1 MWAYSVLRIEM
12 KNSLEVK
19 FSKQTCTH
27 APLVIQPPCLPLSIY
42 VNLNQSKDLLTE
54 LNEIFWDS
62 SGTLRVSHGVLGVFF
77 PPCSL
82 VTLDVPTFKYCSH
95 NMDFPHTHPVQL
107 WFEWF
112 LNSHICKKET
122 QRSKLTFTGS
132 EECCA
137 HSWEPILKHTH
148 THTQQDGLFVLAV
161 SVRFLSIRRWDE
173 KFCNRAVSLA
183 APTDVRLLH
192 HPVRPARFQ
201 PSRSTFIHTP
211 TGAVQHKHPHPPRGV
226 HWAETQ
232 YFLTNVSEKKRH
244 THTRGRVM
252 CDWWSP
258 QGKNAPNIMFKMKPE
273 RQKSRNL
280 DRNYFFF

>member
-1 MWAYSVLRIEM
+1 MEYWAF
-12 KNSLEVK
+12 
-19 FSKQTCTH
+19 FSRPAVWSH
-27 APLVIQPPCLPLSIY
+27 WMSPH
-42 VNLNQSKDLLTE
+42 LNTAHTTWTFLTRTQSNFDL
-54 LNEIFWDS
+54 NDFKI
-62 SGTLRVSHGVLGVFF
+62 
-77 PPCSL
+77 
-82 VTLDVPTFKYCSH
+82 PTFAKKKHKEANLRSQAVRSAVRVALCALLG
-95 NMDFPHTHPVQL
+95 TH
-107 WFEWF
+107 F
-112 LNSHICKKET
+112 K
-122 QRSKLTFTGS
+122 
-132 EECCA
+132 
-137 HSWEPILKHTH
+137 TH

-280 DRNYFFF
+280 DWNYYFF

>member
-27 APLVIQPPCLPLSIY
+27 APLVIQPPSLPLSIY

-148 THTQQDGLFVLAV
+148 THSRTDSSCWLWV
-161 SVRFLSIRRWDE
+161 SVSFPYVGEMRSFVIVQSRWQLQQMSGSSTTR
-173 KFCNRAVSLA
+173 CVLRASSPA
-183 APTDVRLLH
+183 APPLSTH
-192 HPVRPARFQ
+192 Q
-201 PSRSTFIHTP
+201 PEPCNINTP
-211 TGAVQHKHPHPPRGV
+211 THPGECTEQKLNISWRMC
-226 HWAETQ
+226 Q
-232 YFLTNVSEKKRH
+232 KRKGTH
-244 THTRGRVM
+244 THEG
-252 CDWWSP
+252 
-258 QGKNAPNIMFKMKPE
+258 E
-273 RQKSRNL
+273 
-280 DRNYFFF
+280 

>member
-1 MWAYSVLRIEM
+1 MHTRPVSQPASLPASLYICEFKSVQRLTHRIER
-12 KNSLEVK
+12 NLLRFVRNIENI
-19 FSKQTCTH
+19 TW
-27 APLVIQPPCLPLSIY
+27 SI
-42 VNLNQSKDLLTE
+42 
-54 LNEIFWDS
+54 
-62 SGTLRVSHGVLGVFF
+62 GRFF

-280 DRNYFFF
+280 DWNYYFF

>member
-1 MWAYSVLRIEM
+1 
-12 KNSLEVK
+12 
-19 FSKQTCTH
+19 
-27 APLVIQPPCLPLSIY
+27 
-42 VNLNQSKDLLTE
+42 
-54 LNEIFWDS
+54 
-62 SGTLRVSHGVLGVFF
+62 
-77 PPCSL
+77 
-82 VTLDVPTFKYCSH
+82 
-95 NMDFPHTHPVQL
+95 MDFPHTHPVQL

-280 DRNYFFF
+280 DWNYYFF